1 MIELPAVER
10 MIEDIAGY
18 TTGKTVSTI
27 CMDDPEVVELDGRH
41 RTICGHNLSGPGH
54 QGLLDCQHGAGI
66 LQTTQ

>member
-27 CMDDPEVVELDGRH
+27 CMDDPEVVVRGGSIRLLSDCALK
-41 RTICGHNLSGPGH
+41 ICY
-54 QGLLDCQHGAGI
+54 
-66 LQTTQ
+66 